1 MDDAREAFST
11 QIFTEDYKE
20 LYSNLPQ
27 KLGVEHFKNESE
39 ELSKLGQNVLDILEE
54 TNAQLESDQFK
65 LKVSSKL
72 TLAVTD
78 LNRVIKK
85 IESIKRLCLERE

>member
-1 MDDAREAFST
+1 MYA
-11 QIFTEDYKE
+11 
-20 LYSNLPQ
+20 NLPE
-27 KLGVEHFKNESE
+27 KLGVENFKNESI
-39 ELSKLGQNVLDILEE
+39 ELDKLGKNILDMLEE

-85 IESIKRLCLERE
+85 VENIKRLCLERE

>member
-1 MDDAREAFST
+1 MYA
-11 QIFTEDYKE
+11 
-20 LYSNLPQ
+20 NLPE
-27 KLGVEHFKNESE
+27 KLGVENFKNESV
-39 ELSKLGQNVLDILEE
+39 ELDKLGKNILDMLEE

-85 IESIKRLCLERE
+85 VGNIKRICLERE

>member
-1 MDDAREAFST
+1 MYA
-11 QIFTEDYKE
+11 
-20 LYSNLPQ
+20 NLPE
-27 KLGVEHFKNESE
+27 KLGVENFKNESI
-39 ELSKLGQNVLDILEE
+39 ELDKLGKNILDTLEE

-85 IESIKRLCLERE
+85 VENIKRLCLERE

>member
-1 MDDAREAFST
+1 MYA
-11 QIFTEDYKE
+11 
-20 LYSNLPQ
+20 NLPE
-27 KLGVEHFKNESE
+27 KLGVENFKNESV
-39 ELSKLGQNVLDILEE
+39 ELDKLGKNILDMLEE

-85 IESIKRLCLERE
+85 VENIKRICLERE